1 MNAATSSPAFR
12 LTGQHAVL
20 WLLRAAALILLLLP
34 CIWMLGAA
42 FTPTLE
48 RLDHPLALWPH
59 EPTLQ
64 HFESVWA
71 SGIGRQLLNSL
82 LVSCGDRK
90 SVV

>member
-48 RLDHPLALWPH
+48 RLDHPLGKLGVCCRCLAARSLP
-59 EPTLQ
+59 LAGK
-64 HFESVWA
+64 V
-71 SGIGRQLLNSL
+71 LNDL
-82 LVSCGDRK
+82 
-90 SVV
+90 